1 MKIRHYIAALALAA
15 FAFGTVSCEDEQNLY
30 TRADQVPADCQQVYF
45 SSGNTTEYTFASTDD
60 IGTMTMEMV
69 VKRNKTDKA
78 ASVPVIANFNS
89 DVFSVPS
96 TVEFAAGEDEST
108 LTVAIID
115 KLGGTYTVS
124 LALDGDEFV
133 DPYTIFDGSPLASIS
148 IDLEEWE
155 ELHAKNESEIF
166 GTTFDVIITHKVGS
180 NVYNFGSIWGGIDEG
195 FQLVDNGDEGFALNP
210 SANASKWRLIDYTDD
225 DNTWAYY
232 PRTYEYYFYID
243 DATYSVF
250 NAEERYFL
258 LSAYEYYYLTDYFE
272 DYITW

>member
-210 SANASKWRLIDYTDD
+210 SANASTWKLVDYTK
-225 DNTWAYY
+225 NYECWIYY
-232 PRTYEYYFYID
+232 PKGYAYYFYIYVSG
-243 DATYSVF
+243 YSTFSAEGKYF
-250 NAEERYFL
+250 NIYG
-258 LSAYEYYYLTDYFE
+258 YEDEVLYNYFE
-272 DYITW
+272 DYISW